1 MHPSPDSEIPS
12 MARVFRS
19 RSSTVHERF
28 GEETVILNLET
39 GSYYSVQATGN
50 AIWELASGGAT
61 DAAILRHVRQSY
73 AGSSDLIANATTA
86 FLDQIVAEGLVD
98 AEAAADAGEAAAG
111 PVESAPDF
119 APPLLQKYTDMEEML
134 LLDPIHEV
142 DEHGWP
148 SARQQS

>member
-1 MHPSPDSEIPS
+1 
-12 MARVFRS
+12 MAHVFRP

-50 AIWELASGGAT
+50 AIWELVCSGT
-61 DAAILRHVRQSY
+61 SDAAIHRQVRQSY
-73 AGSSDLIANATTA
+73 AGNGELIAGATTA

-98 AEAAADAGEAAAG
+98 VADTAETTGQLAPG

-119 APPLLQKYTDMEEML
+119 VPPLLQKYTDMEEML

-148 SARQQS
+148 SARQQH

>member
-1 MHPSPDSEIPS
+1 
-12 MARVFRS
+12 MARVFRP

-28 GEETVILNLET
+28 GEETVILNLDS
-39 GSYYSVQATGN
+39 GIYFSVQATGN
-50 AIWELASGGAT
+50 AIWELVCSGT
-61 DAAILRHVRQSY
+61 SDVAIHRQVRQSY
-73 AGSSDLIANATTA
+73 AGSSELIAGATTA

-98 AEAAADAGEAAAG
+98 SADTLEAGGQPADG

-119 APPLLQKYTDMEEML
+119 VPPVLQKYTDMEEML

-148 SARQQS
+148 SARQQH

>member
-1 MHPSPDSEIPS
+1 
-12 MARVFRS
+12 MARVFS
-19 RSSTVHERF
+19 PRSSTVHERF
-28 GEETVILNLET
+28 GEETVILNLES

-50 AIWELASGGAT
+50 AIWELACGGVS
-61 DAAILRHVRQSY
+61 DAAIHRQVRQSY
-73 AGSSDLIANATTA
+73 AGSSEFLSDATTA

-98 AEAAADAGEAAAG
+98 STDTTDTGDHAAVA

-119 APPLLQKYTDMEEML
+119 TAPLLQKYTDMEEML

-148 SARQQS
+148 SARQQR

>member
-1 MHPSPDSEIPS
+1 MV
-12 MARVFRS
+12 RVFRP

-28 GEETVILNLET
+28 GEETVILNLES
-39 GSYYSVQATGN
+39 GCYYSVQATGN
-50 AIWELASGGAT
+50 AIWELVCGGT
-61 DAAILRHVRQSY
+61 SDAGIQRQVRQSY
-73 AGSSDLIANATTA
+73 AGSSEAIVDATTA

-98 AEAAADAGEAAAG
+98 VTETAEAGDQAAPG

-119 APPLLQKYTDMEEML
+119 VPPLLQKYTDMEEML

-148 SARQQS
+148 SASHQR